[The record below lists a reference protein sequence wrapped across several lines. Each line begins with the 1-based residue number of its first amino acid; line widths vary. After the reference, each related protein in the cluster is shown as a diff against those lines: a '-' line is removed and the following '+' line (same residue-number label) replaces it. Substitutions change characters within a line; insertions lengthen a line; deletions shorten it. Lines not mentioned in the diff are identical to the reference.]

1 MLLGS
6 KKMGH
11 SLIVGFF
18 ASFAAFATTVVNPG
32 VGVRR
37 DIGELNGAESVEVRS
52 GIVSA
57 SLNHDYSGTVKVT
70 NGTLVVKDVGSAGDL
85 KVSTVWTGGDAAIP
99 YTVRMNDDI
108 DWLKVSPAA
117 GTLVPNTPQ
126 EFRIDL
132 DTAAMTNRFAYR
144 GVFFVRTTNGLSR
157 PVSVAAE
164 TDYEQPIHCERPG
177 ETAVFVDLAHPVSGL
192 RFAGEAEYEF
202 EIAVAK
208 TYYFMVR
215 GAASG
220 KRYLNM
226 AVDGDAYGLCQEQAK
241 PYPTWMM
248 MAPGKDMF
256 SAITKPYDL
265 KPGRHRIRIQNVK
278 STGAKTNYSEFP
290 YDAVVVTD
298 SPESFEQR

>member
-1 MLLGS
+1 MKTSHL
-6 KKMGH
+6 
-11 SLIVGFF
+11 VCFF
-18 ASFAAFATTVVNPG
+18 APSVALATTVVDPG
-32 VGVRR
+32 VGVRQ
-37 DIGELNGAESVEVRS
+37 DLGELNGAESVEVRS
-52 GIVSA
+52 GIVFA
-57 SLNHDYSGTVKVT
+57 SLNHDYSGTVKVA
-70 NGTLVVKDVGSAGDL
+70 NGTLVVNGVGAAGEQ
-85 KVSTVWTGGDAAIP
+85 KVSTVWSGGDAPIP

-117 GTLVPNTPQ
+117 GTLVPGEAQ
-126 EFRIDL
+126 DFRIDL
-132 DTAAMTNRFAYR
+132 DTAAMTNRHDYR

-202 EIAVAK
+202 EITVAK
-208 TYYFMVR
+208 TYYFMVH

-220 KRYLNM
+220 KHYLNM

-278 STGAKTNYSEFP
+278 STGAKTNYSDFP

>member
-32 VGVRR
+32 VGVQR
-37 DIGELNGAESVEVRS
+37 DLGELLGDESVEVRS
-52 GIVSA
+52 GIISG
-57 SLNHDYSGTVKVT
+57 SLNHDYSGTVRVT
-70 NGTLVVKDVGSAGDL
+70 NGTFVVRDVGSAGDL

-241 PYPTWMM
+241 LYPTWMM

-265 KPGRHRIRIQNVK
+265 KPGRHRVRIQNVK